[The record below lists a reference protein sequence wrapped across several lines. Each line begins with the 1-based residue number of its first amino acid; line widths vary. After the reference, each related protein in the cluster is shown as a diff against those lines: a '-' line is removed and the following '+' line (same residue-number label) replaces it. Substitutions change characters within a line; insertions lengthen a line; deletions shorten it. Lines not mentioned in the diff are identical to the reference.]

1 MVRNIVNVVE
11 DRCEEG
17 IFPEEF
23 REKIRQNIGFQEA
36 KQVIADEW
44 KK

>member
-17 IFPEEF
+17 QFAEPF
-23 REKIRQNIGFQEA
+23 RTSIRQNIGF
-36 KQVIADEW
+36 
-44 KK
+44 